1 MTRAVYVIGGAGT
14 GKSTFMAE
22 LLNRLGVQL
31 EPLGVL
37 WEGQIQKKAG
47 PVNVRL
53 RGQSWPGGVYLGVLR
68 PEFPGTDGLDNA
80 CLPVARD
87 WLDRAELPPLI
98 LGEGMLMGTQS
109 FLPNLARAADLM
121 VAHLVLPEE
130 ERLRRVSA
138 RGHEFNPVWSAQTVT
153 RARNG
158 AQSVAGLATVRVNP
172 SVEEAVL
179 HTHGV

>member
-22 LLNRLGVQL
+22 LLCRLGVRL
-31 EPLGVL
+31 EPLSVL

-53 RGQSWPGGVYLGVLR
+53 RGQTWSGGVYLGVLR

-80 CLPVARD
+80 CLPIARD

-109 FLPNLARAADLM
+109 FLPHLAQASDLM

-130 ERLRRVSA
+130 ERLRRVTA

-158 AQSVAGLATVRVNP
+158 ASSVAGLATVRVNP
-172 SVEEAVL
+172 VVEEAVL
-179 HTHGV
+179 HLHGV